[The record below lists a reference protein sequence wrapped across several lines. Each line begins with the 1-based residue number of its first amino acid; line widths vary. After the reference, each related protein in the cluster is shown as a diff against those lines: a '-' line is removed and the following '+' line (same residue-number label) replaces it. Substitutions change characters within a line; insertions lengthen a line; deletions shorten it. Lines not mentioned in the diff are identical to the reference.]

1 MLLVDLGTTGSAQFI
16 ELGIVHLILGGHP
29 GVAN

>member
-16 ELGIVHLILGGHP
+16 ELGIVHLILGGRSR
-29 GVAN
+29 VAN